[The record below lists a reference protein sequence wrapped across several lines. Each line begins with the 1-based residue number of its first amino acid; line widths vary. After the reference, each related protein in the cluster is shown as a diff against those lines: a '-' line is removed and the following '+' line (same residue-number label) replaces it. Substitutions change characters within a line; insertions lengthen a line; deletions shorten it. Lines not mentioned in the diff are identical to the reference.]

1 MNIIRIAKEI
11 HQKIVE
17 SLVLNHKG
25 RLVELMVRNDPRRN
39 LTPGKRIGAQTKK
52 AQPLSGTR
60 LLKRYHEST
69 EEIKIGKTLTGNTQG
84 NIVVVNPEEPRPITG
99 I

>member
-17 SLVLNHKG
+17 NLVLNHKG

-39 LTPGKRIGAQTKK
+39 LTPGKRIGAQNKK
-52 AQPLSGTR
+52 AQPLSGNSV
-60 LLKRYHEST
+60 LKRYHEAT
-69 EEIKIGKTLTGNTQG
+69 EIKIGKTLTGNTQG